1 MSSGNKKKKNKGK
14 NTKNNTN
21 SQAIIYTADEVL
33 SMMDET
39 SQLLAQENFTRLAS
53 MGPSAGESGA
63 LVNSVEFWD
72 WMNRNYAKS
81 GHFSSPDAMQAYMS
95 GTIGQQNW
103 AKKVVQGKGYEWDWM
118 SAQRRSFKNLFKTF
132 DAGDVANRPGSDITA
147 HDLISGTPR

>member
-53 MGPSAGESGA
+53 MGPGWRKWRVSKFRGILGLDES
-63 LVNSVEFWD
+63 
-72 WMNRNYAKS
+72 
-81 GHFSSPDAMQAYMS
+81 
-95 GTIGQQNW
+95 
-103 AKKVVQGKGYEWDWM
+103 
-118 SAQRRSFKNLFKTF
+118 
-132 DAGDVANRPGSDITA
+132 
-147 HDLISGTPR
+147 